1 MTLTDILLVAFGAAL
16 SLIGGLIL
24 YHLRVVNRRLDR
36 SEDRARE
43 DRKAADDRARE
54 DRKAAD
60 DRAKEYFKAADD
72 RAKEYFK
79 AADDRAREDRKAADD
94 RARED
99 RKAADDHFK
108 AADDRAREDREVN
121 RAEHARLF
129 SAVDHVLDK
138 VSGVE
143 REVSDLKADVKVL
156 RDRSDRSDRSKSS
169 AGPTG

>member
-1 MTLTDILLVAFGAAL
+1 MMLTDILLVAFGAAL

-99 RKAADDHFK
+99 REA
-108 AADDRAREDREVN
+108 N

-156 RDRSDRSDRSKSS
+156 RDRSDRSDRLKSS

>member
-99 RKAADDHFK
+99 REA
-108 AADDRAREDREVN
+108 N

>member
-99 RKAADDHFK
+99 REA
-108 AADDRAREDREVN
+108 N

-129 SAVDHVLDK
+129 SAVDHVLDR

>member
-1 MTLTDILLVAFGAAL
+1 MAFGSTILL
-16 SLIGGLIL
+16 IGVLIL
-24 YHLRVVNRRLDR
+24 FQLRGLNRTLDR

-43 DRKAADDRARE
+43 YRKAAA
-54 DRKAAD
+54 
-60 DRAKEYFKAADD
+60 
-72 RAKEYFK
+72 
-79 AADDRAREDRKAADD
+79 
-94 RARED
+94 
-99 RKAADDHFK
+99 
-108 AADDRAREDREVN
+108 DRAREDREAN

-129 SAVDHVLDK
+129 SAVDHVLDN

>member
-1 MTLTDILLVAFGAAL
+1 MMLTDILLVAFGAAL

-99 RKAADDHFK
+99 REA
-108 AADDRAREDREVN
+108 N

-129 SAVDHVLDK
+129 SAVDHVLDR

>member
-1 MTLTDILLVAFGAAL
+1 M
-16 SLIGGLIL
+16 LIL
-24 YHLRVVNRRLDR
+24 FQLRGLNRTLDR

-43 DRKAADDRARE
+43 YRNAAA
-54 DRKAAD
+54 
-60 DRAKEYFKAADD
+60 
-72 RAKEYFK
+72 
-79 AADDRAREDRKAADD
+79 
-94 RARED
+94 
-99 RKAADDHFK
+99 
-108 AADDRAREDREVN
+108 DRAREDREAN

-129 SAVDHVLDK
+129 SAVDHVLDN

>member
-99 RKAADDHFK
+99 REA
-108 AADDRAREDREVN
+108 N

-129 SAVDHVLDK
+129 SAVDHVLDN